1 MTFNIRQKIFD
12 RDGML
17 LEKVAEQYKEQL
29 SKSFFESPEG
39 QTLLDEGI
47 EPGWSDMVVDLGMN
61 YLSVTPATMSPDN
74 LQEILFNLFP
84 RKVSAE
90 ADEAPDVIRE
100 LQYFWKFLQREFHLE
115 NATACLKI
123 LDDEAANELK
133 EEMNNPANFGIA
145 KSFFMM
151 GKDQGFDMSTEEGLQ
166 SWMETYNAGLAAGTQ
181 PRIPLPGEQR
191 RSAGNLRDR
200 IKIVSPNRARMAKAS
215 RKKNR
220 KKK

>member
-39 QTLLDEGI
+39 QALLDEGI

-61 YLSVTPATMSPDN
+61 YLRVTPATMSPDN

-90 ADEAPDVIRE
+90 EDEAPDIIRE

-115 NATACLKI
+115 NAAACLKI

-133 EEMNNPANFGIA
+133 EEMSNPANFGIA

-191 RSAGNLRDR
+191 RSAGNIRDR
-200 IKIVSPNRARMAKAS
+200 IKIVSPSRARMAKAS

>member
-39 QTLLDEGI
+39 QALLDEGI

-61 YLSVTPATMSPDN
+61 YLRVTPATMSPDN

-90 ADEAPDVIRE
+90 EDEAPDIIRE

-115 NATACLKI
+115 NAAACLKI

-133 EEMNNPANFGIA
+133 EEMSNPANFGMA
-145 KSFFMM
+145 KSFVMM
-151 GKDQGFDMSTEEGLQ
+151 GKDQGFDMSTEEGLRQ
-166 SWMETYNAGLAAGTQ
+166 WMETFNAGITSGTQ
-181 PRIPLPGEQR
+181 PRLPLPGEP
-191 RSAGNLRDR
+191 SKSPSNLRDS
-200 IKIVSPNRARMAKAS
+200 IQIVPPTPGRTARAG

-220 KKK
+220 RKR

>member
-1 MTFNIRQKIFD
+1 M
-12 RDGML
+12 
-17 LEKVAEQYKEQL
+17 
-29 SKSFFESPEG
+29 
-39 QTLLDEGI
+39 
-47 EPGWSDMVVDLGMN
+47 
-61 YLSVTPATMSPDN
+61 
-74 LQEILFNLFP
+74 
-84 RKVSAE
+84 SAE
-90 ADEAPDVIRE
+90 ADEAPIIIRE
-100 LQYFWKFLQREFHLE
+100 LQYFWKFLQRDFHLE

-191 RSAGNLRDR
+191 RSAGNLRDM